1 MAHDRMT
8 ETNEYGNKTTGIDE
22 YLYWGG
28 LVRPSVLRQKDYS
41 FLSIMEYQPFSVDIE
56 QPFIERDFCA
66 GWGIWNEHHYIK
78 GGETGKDYLVVFWHP
93 FLSNTQALVENTLGR
108 KSVHAKNNEE
118 IINYFASEV
127 QRILQDL
134 QGVTTARLLE
144 YQEILD
150 VLYFSLSLEENT
162 PVMPEI
168 PLYLDV
174 LLSQDLSFRFE
185 ANDIFINDKRA
196 FVVSILAPVDTKR
209 IYKELASAYPGVAV
223 TFRHVRRFMFF
234 NEAQAKKNFHK
245 YTSKWFPARSVIRK
259 MATEDI
265 LGKYNGY
272 LTDTFIF
279 YLTEEQDEAFSENFA
294 WLLDELQASYI
305 VERFNLK
312 QVFWGACIGNYQA
325 NQFPPLVG
333 LQTLPEIMTAT
344 VTQKEKEK
352 ENVLEN
358 AKKQLV
364 QTTVDVEG
372 IMADMQDEEAE

>member
-1 MAHDRMT
+1 MT
-8 ETNEYGNKTTGIDE
+8 GTKEYGSKGTGVDE

-41 FLSIMEYQPFSVDIE
+41 FLSIIAYQPFSVDVE
-56 QPFIERDFCA
+56 QSFVERDFCA
-66 GWGIWNEHHYIK
+66 GWGVWNEHHYVK
-78 GGETGKDYLVVFWHP
+78 GGEAGRDYLVVFWHP
-93 FLSNTQALVENTLGR
+93 FLSKTQALVENTLER
-108 KSVHAKNNEE
+108 KSIHAKNNEE
-118 IINYFASEV
+118 IINHFTFEV
-127 QRILQDL
+127 QNILQDL
-134 QGVTTARLLE
+134 QSVTSARLLE

-150 VLYFSLSLEENT
+150 VLYFSLSLEKHT

-174 LLSQDLSFRFE
+174 LLSQDLNFRFE
-185 ANDIFINDKRA
+185 ANDIFINDKRV
-196 FVVSILAPVDTKR
+196 FILSILAPVDIKR
-209 IYKELASAYPGVAV
+209 IYKELASAYPGEAV

-234 NEAQAKKNFHK
+234 NEAQAKKDFHK

-279 YLTEEQDEAFSENFA
+279 YLSEEQAEAFSENFA
-294 WLLDELQASYI
+294 WLLDEMQASYI

-325 NQFPPLVG
+325 NQFPPVVG
-333 LQTLPEIMTAT
+333 LQTLAEIMTAT
-344 VTQKEKEK
+344 ITQKEKEK

-364 QTTVDVEG
+364 QTTVDVEE